1 MYRAYRRFIGL
12 RCLSRFPY
20 ETVQW
25 HIALKEQVM
34 NQQEFEPGSQSNQQ
48 NSLNEDDEIQHPQYP
63 YSWSGT
69 VNAEAV
75 PRDEPPSSYDATV
88 MQQGYQ
94 AQTSSNASVPGAS
107 KSSTG
112 SRYEY
117 VAPEGDGDAY
127 EHGYRP
133 NNAYNARQNWQGGTP
148 PWARPQPHP
157 RNPARFAFI
166 LLVLLGVTFL
176 MAMFGAMGDIFGP
189 ILLGILFVIMV
200 PLLILF
206 VIFGIIFRMLRPRHA
221 RYWRRG
227 PWW

>member
-1 MYRAYRRFIGL
+1 M
-12 RCLSRFPY
+12 
-20 ETVQW
+20 
-25 HIALKEQVM
+25 M
-34 NQQEFEPGSQSNQQ
+34 NQQEFEPGTQSNQQ
-48 NSLNEDDEIQHPQYP
+48 HSLHEDDDIQHPQYP

-69 VNAEAV
+69 VNPEAV

-94 AQTSSNASVPGAS
+94 AQTSSNASVPNAS
-107 KSSTG
+107 QSSTG

-127 EHGYRP
+127 EQGYRP
-133 NNAYNARQNWQGGTP
+133 HNAYNAWQSGQGQGVP

-157 RNPARFAFI
+157 RNPGRFAFI
-166 LLVLLGVTFL
+166 ILILLGVTFL
-176 MAMFGAMGDIFGP
+176 MALFGTMGEFFAP
-189 ILLGILFVIMV
+189 IILGLLFVIMV

-206 VIFGIIFRMLRPRHA
+206 VIFGIIFRMFRPRRA